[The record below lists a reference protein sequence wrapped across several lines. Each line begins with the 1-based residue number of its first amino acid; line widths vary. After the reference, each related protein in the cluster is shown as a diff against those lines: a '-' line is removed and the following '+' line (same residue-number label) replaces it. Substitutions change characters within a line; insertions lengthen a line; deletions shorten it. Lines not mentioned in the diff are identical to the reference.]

1 MLEDKKLTPELI
13 AELVS
18 SIAASRYK
26 EKYITIE
33 QNIIQ
38 LEKQVML
45 QILDVHWKDHLAE
58 MDHLRQS
65 VGLRA
70 YAQKNPKN
78 EYKREAFEMFET
90 MLNAINTEAIKIL
103 FRLEIAS
110 EEEIQ
115 ELEQRSLDAQK
126 NKEMQLQQ
134 AKPELRMGDENASKT
149 IPEPLLEMSQSSV
162 EMIHVTAD
170 QVRNLSNV
178 MAVPRSFVQELV
190 IIKIF

>member
-1 MLEDKKLTPELI
+1 
-13 AELVS
+13 
-18 SIAASRYK
+18 
-26 EKYITIE
+26 
-33 QNIIQ
+33 
-38 LEKQVML
+38 ML

-115 ELEQRSLDAQK
+115 ELEQRSLEAQK
-126 NKEMQLQQ
+126 NKEMRLQQ
-134 AKPELRMGDENASKT
+134 AKPDLEVGNESAQNTS
-149 IPEPLLEMSQSSV
+149 PEPITRDEPKLG
-162 EMIHVTAD
+162 
-170 QVRNLSNV
+170 RNDPCHCGSGKKFKQCHGN
-178 MAVPRSFVQELV
+178 A
-190 IIKIF
+190 

>member
-1 MLEDKKLTPELI
+1 
-13 AELVS
+13 
-18 SIAASRYK
+18 
-26 EKYITIE
+26 
-33 QNIIQ
+33 
-38 LEKQVML
+38 ML

-115 ELEQRSLDAQK
+115 ELEQRSLEAQK
-126 NKEMQLQQ
+126 NKEMRLQQ
-134 AKPELRMGDENASKT
+134 AKPDLEVGNENAQNIT
-149 IPEPLLEMSQSSV
+149 PEPITRDEPKLG
-162 EMIHVTAD
+162 
-170 QVRNLSNV
+170 RNEPCHCGSGKKFKQCHGN
-178 MAVPRSFVQELV
+178 A
-190 IIKIF
+190 

>member
-1 MLEDKKLTPELI
+1 LI
-13 AELVS
+13 S
-18 SIAASRYK
+18 KTAAIRYK
-26 EKYITIE
+26 EKYISIE
-33 QNIIQ
+33 QNIAQ

-115 ELEQRSLDAQK
+115 ELEQRSLEAQK
-126 NKEMQLQQ
+126 NKEMRLQQ
-134 AKPELRMGDENASKT
+134 AKPDLEVGNEDAQNTSLEPITRDQPKLGRNDPCHCGSGKKFKQCHGNA
-149 IPEPLLEMSQSSV
+149 
-162 EMIHVTAD
+162 
-170 QVRNLSNV
+170 
-178 MAVPRSFVQELV
+178 
-190 IIKIF
+190 

>member
-1 MLEDKKLTPELI
+1 
-13 AELVS
+13 
-18 SIAASRYK
+18 
-26 EKYITIE
+26 
-33 QNIIQ
+33 
-38 LEKQVML
+38 ML

-115 ELEQRSLDAQK
+115 ELEQRSLEAQK
-126 NKEMQLQQ
+126 NKEMRLQQ
-134 AKPELRMGDENASKT
+134 AKPNLEVGNENAQNTSPET
-149 IPEPLLEMSQSSV
+149 ITRDEPKLG
-162 EMIHVTAD
+162 
-170 QVRNLSNV
+170 RNDPCHCGSGKKFKQCHGNT
-178 MAVPRSFVQELV
+178 
-190 IIKIF
+190 

>member
-1 MLEDKKLTPELI
+1 
-13 AELVS
+13 
-18 SIAASRYK
+18 
-26 EKYITIE
+26 
-33 QNIIQ
+33 
-38 LEKQVML
+38 ML

-115 ELEQRSLDAQK
+115 ELEQRSLEAQK
-126 NKEMQLQQ
+126 NKEMRLQQ
-134 AKPELRMGDENASKT
+134 AKPDLEVGNENAQNTSPET
-149 IPEPLLEMSQSSV
+149 ITRDEPKLG
-162 EMIHVTAD
+162 
-170 QVRNLSNV
+170 RNDPCHCGSGKKFKQCHGN
-178 MAVPRSFVQELV
+178 A
-190 IIKIF
+190 

>member
-1 MLEDKKLTPELI
+1 MISNT
-13 AELVS
+13 
-18 SIAASRYK
+18 AAIRYK
-26 EKYITIE
+26 EKYISIE
-33 QNIIQ
+33 QNIAQ

-115 ELEQRSLDAQK
+115 ELEQRSLEAQK
-126 NKEMQLQQ
+126 NKEMRLQQ
-134 AKPELRMGDENASKT
+134 AKPDLEVGNENAQNTS
-149 IPEPLLEMSQSSV
+149 PESITRDEPKLG
-162 EMIHVTAD
+162 
-170 QVRNLSNV
+170 RNDPCHCGSGKKFKQCHGNT
-178 MAVPRSFVQELV
+178 
-190 IIKIF
+190 

>member
-1 MLEDKKLTPELI
+1 
-13 AELVS
+13 
-18 SIAASRYK
+18 
-26 EKYITIE
+26 
-33 QNIIQ
+33 
-38 LEKQVML
+38 ML

-115 ELEQRSLDAQK
+115 ELEQRSLEAQK
-126 NKEMQLQQ
+126 NKEMRLQQ
-134 AKPELRMGDENASKT
+134 AKPDLEVGNENAQNTS
-149 IPEPLLEMSQSSV
+149 PEPITRDEPKLG
-162 EMIHVTAD
+162 
-170 QVRNLSNV
+170 RNDPCHCGSGKKFKQCHGN
-178 MAVPRSFVQELV
+178 A
-190 IIKIF
+190 

>member
-1 MLEDKKLTPELI
+1 
-13 AELVS
+13 
-18 SIAASRYK
+18 
-26 EKYITIE
+26 
-33 QNIIQ
+33 
-38 LEKQVML
+38 ML

-115 ELEQRSLDAQK
+115 ELEQRSLEAQK
-126 NKEMQLQQ
+126 NKEMRLQQ
-134 AKPELRMGDENASKT
+134 AKPEFRGRE
-149 IPEPLLEMSQSSV
+149 
-162 EMIHVTAD
+162 
-170 QVRNLSNV
+170 
-178 MAVPRSFVQELV
+178 
-190 IIKIF
+190 

>member
-1 MLEDKKLTPELI
+1 
-13 AELVS
+13 
-18 SIAASRYK
+18 
-26 EKYITIE
+26 
-33 QNIIQ
+33 
-38 LEKQVML
+38 
-45 QILDVHWKDHLAE
+45 

-115 ELEQRSLDAQK
+115 ELEQRSLEAQK
-126 NKEMQLQQ
+126 NKEMRLQQ
-134 AKPELRMGDENASKT
+134 AKPDLEVGNENAQNT
-149 IPEPLLEMSQSSV
+149 
-162 EMIHVTAD
+162 
-170 QVRNLSNV
+170 
-178 MAVPRSFVQELV
+178 
-190 IIKIF
+190 